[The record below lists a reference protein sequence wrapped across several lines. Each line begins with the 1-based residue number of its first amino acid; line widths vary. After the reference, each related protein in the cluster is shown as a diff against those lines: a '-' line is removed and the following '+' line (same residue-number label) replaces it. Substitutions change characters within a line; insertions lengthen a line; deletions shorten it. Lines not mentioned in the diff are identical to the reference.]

1 LRGSGFVA
9 LWERISNMDGLR
21 RLKLEL
27 GEVYDLGDEVV
38 EGLVMLMEDLD
49 RLEHFYL
56 DMY

>member
-1 LRGSGFVA
+1 
-9 LWERISNMDGLR
+9 MDGLR

-56 DMY
+56 DLY

>member
-1 LRGSGFVA
+1 
-9 LWERISNMDGLR
+9 MDGLR

-56 DMY
+56 DMYQVDQVTEQGYLLLA